1 MSIKSV
7 CSESKP
13 MTYEYQLISAAV
25 RCQVHNCTTAKAQWI
40 PLLENVA
47 DLAPNGLCLALCGEK
62 ESTSA
67 VELPFPDWFH
77 WKPRLPSDCMLCFL
91 YFSTHCHPTGMISW
105 MLLTVIPGIPPCQ
118 GETFYIVKLWM
129 SCLTLA
135 THEALHSSLDQV
147 LFCFL

>member
-1 MSIKSV
+1 
-7 CSESKP
+7 

-77 WKPRLPSDCMLCFL
+77 WKPQWIAVGLHVVLSVFLNPLPSNRHDFMNAPN
-91 YFSTHCHPTGMISW
+91 CHSGYPFM
-105 MLLTVIPGIPPCQ
+105 PR
-118 GETFYIVKLWM
+118 
-129 SCLTLA
+129 
-135 THEALHSSLDQV
+135 
-147 LFCFL
+147 